1 MTMATPNKPGHPAR
15 TLVFVHGYLDGP
27 EVWKPLLDQLVLP
40 GWQIVNCRLQA
51 NFAPQATTNAAATL
65 EHYARQVLDQVG
77 ISRQAEDMSQED
89 RFIFVGHSMGAQIA
103 ELAAL
108 EVGQHLSALVRITPA
123 PLAGYPLPAEVMARF
138 ASRAVLADPD
148 AIGAGKQAMAKALDG
163 GGVDILVR
171 ATLATGPAAA
181 LEQLHAW
188 TGGHPAGNVPSAIDA
203 PVLTIATDDA
213 FFTADMLENGAKRF
227 SRRTFE
233 HVPGAGHWPQ
243 LEQPCALARAI
254 ERFVR
259 VLA

>member
-1 MTMATPNKPGHPAR
+1 MTLATLKKFGHPAR
-15 TLVFVHGYLDGP
+15 TLVLVHGYLDGP
-27 EVWKPLLDQLVLP
+27 EVWTPLLDQLALP
-40 GWQIVNCRLQA
+40 GWQIVNCCLHAVQTSQ
-51 NFAPQATTNAAATL
+51 PTTSAVTL
-65 EHYARQVLDQVG
+65 EHYALQVLDQVR
-77 ISRQAEDMSQED
+77 ISRQTEGITEED

-108 EVGQHLSALVRITPA
+108 EMGQRLSALVRITPA
-123 PLAGYPLPAEVMARF
+123 PLEGHPLPAEVMARF

-148 AIGAGKQAMAKALDG
+148 AIGAGKQGMAKALDS

-188 TGGHPAGNVPSAIDA
+188 TGGHPSGHLPSSIDA

-213 FFTADMLENGAKRF
+213 FFTADMLERGAKRF
-227 SRRTFE
+227 AQSTFA

-243 LEQPCALARAI
+243 LERPSALAG
-254 ERFVR
+254 
-259 VLA
+259 VLESFLRLLA